1 MQCWITGQNSFGDP
15 NQFAAIPPGL
25 MTPYSLF
32 TLLKSVCLPIP
43 HFRVLVLFRVYQLD
57 FFHMHQYR
65 VNWNVDYLNGVFVCH
80 WLPPTAITPGSLVA
94 LAFNAL
100 GPAVIPDVVSYNML
114 VP

>member
-1 MQCWITGQNSFGDP
+1 MLDHGSEFLRGPKSICCYSARPYDPLLSIYSIKVGMSACSTLSRFGV
-15 NQFAAIPPGL
+15 ISCL
-25 MTPYSLF
+25 
-32 TLLKSVCLPIP
+32 SVGN
-43 HFRVLVLFRVYQLD
+43 
-57 FFHMHQYR
+57 FFHMRQYR